1 MGAFLLDWVV
11 VLLSATATV
20 LESVADTTA
29 DKEDVAGLSTGL
41 GLGLDVE
48 NALELFCVEG
58 AGAGVMKEVDKIVCG
73 S

>member
-20 LESVADTTA
+20 LESGADTTA
-29 DKEDVAGLSTGL
+29 DKEDITRLSTGL
-41 GLGLDVE
+41 GLGLEVE
-48 NALELFCVEG
+48 IALELFCVEG
-58 AGAGVMKEVDKIVCG
+58 AGAGVIKEVDKTVRG